1 MEAYSFL
8 QILERKPEYDEGH
21 GSKRLV
27 VLFLSAYGIATCGA
41 FFCQAGKKIEP
52 FALLL
57 HDQIRPKYLLVDY
70 FTEPWSDYT
79 KLEDVAGDHGGMH
92 NLARYLHKRN

>member
-1 MEAYSFL
+1 ML
-8 QILERKPEYDEGH
+8 
-21 GSKRLV
+21 
-27 VLFLSAYGIATCGA
+27 

-57 HDQIRPKYLLVDY
+57 HDQIKPKYLLVDY

-79 KLEDVAGDHGGMH
+79 RLEDVAGDHGGMH
-92 NLARYLHKRN
+92 NLARY